1 MDFSNTTDNNGIVQ
15 DIDFMVNSTRAT
27 YPLTRIAS
35 DANRAMD
42 EVISIILGA
51 DGRWQYDDT
60 NYTDLPIGTTNL
72 VINQQDYSFD
82 PEQIDITRVECK
94 DQNGNWQYLMPFDQ
108 RDLTPPGTTAVPVT
122 GLTATGTFGGNN
134 YSLTDFM
141 KEAGTPIFY
150 DKIATSI
157 FLYPKP
163 SYNSTGGLKVY
174 FQRKP
179 SYFESTDTTKQP
191 GFAKHLH
198 KIISLKCAYEYAVS
212 KLLAPNKIQQL
223 QLQIQAWEQKIKDFY
238 SSRKKDEKVVMV
250 ARNTPSL

>member
-1 MDFSNTTDNNGIVQ
+1 MDFNNTTTEDGIVQ
-15 DIDFMVNSTRAT
+15 DIDFGVGSTRAT
-27 YPLTRIAS
+27 YPLTRIAN

-42 EVISIILGA
+42 DVITIILGA
-51 DGRWQYDDT
+51 DGRWQFDDT

-72 VINQQDYSFD
+72 VSEQQDYSFD
-82 PEQIDITRVECK
+82 PEQIDVTRVECK
-94 DQNGNWQYLMPFDQ
+94 DENGNWQYLVPFDQ
-108 RDLTPPGTTAVPVT
+108 RDLTPPGVATIPVT
-122 GLTATGTFGGNN
+122 GLTSVGTLGGNN

-141 KEAGTPIFY
+141 STSGTPVYY
-150 DKIATSI
+150 DKIANSI

-163 SYNSTGGLKVY
+163 NYNSSGGLKVY

-198 KIISLKCAYEYAVS
+198 KIISLKCQYTYAVAKILS
-212 KLLAPNKIQQL
+212 PNTIQFL
-223 QLQIQAWEQKIKDFY
+223 QQQIAIWEQKVRDFY
-238 SSRKKDEKVVMV
+238 ASRKKDEKVVMV